1 MPALEDIQLEQF
13 SQDAARNLLKGMPR
27 GKAATAAAR
36 SAGYKG
42 SSLAANARKRIN
54 RADVKRRMIELV
66 APKTEEAEAE
76 IAHSADDLRKRL
88 FKIALHPIPDSKVKV
103 SDQVAAAGLIARM
116 DGLLAPEKREHSG
129 PNGSSLLN
137 GLDRETAT
145 LLIAQ
150 LTAARSKQASPATT
164 KPEGT

>member
-1 MPALEDIQLEQF
+1 MPALQDPQLEQF
-13 SQDAARNLLKGMPR
+13 SQDALRNLIKGMTR
-27 GKAATAAAR
+27 GKAAEAAAR

-54 RADVKRRMIELV
+54 RKDVKARMIELA

-76 IAHSADDLRKRL
+76 IAQTTDELRKRL
-88 FKIALHPIPDSKVKV
+88 FTIALVPIADEKIKV

-129 PNGSSLLN
+129 PNGEPIQVTTDAERVKALQQLLARTN
-137 GLDRETAT
+137 IGK
-145 LLIAQ
+145 
-150 LTAARSKQASPATT
+150 TAA
-164 KPEGT
+164 